1 MKRILY
7 ACALVVAAVCA
18 AAADQQK
25 PAPEPQTVITGD
37 EMEIRMGGDT
47 VIFTGNS
54 KVTRGD
60 SVLYADR
67 LVQHKKAKQVEAE
80 GNIRFTSYTPEQEK
94 VQGASARARY
104 NLDSGQGELFD
115 GRPDV
120 LYFVKD
126 ATGPVHLTAERI
138 TFGKDSGEIMARGAV
153 EILSSSACAYSPNA
167 RFIQKDKTIY
177 MELEGV
183 QPRLIYSQDGQ
194 KGDYTADHIT
204 VYVNSKKAYLEGN
217 VHGVM
222 HAKDIEDGG
231 KGK

>member
-1 MKRILY
+1 MQ
-7 ACALVVAAVCA
+7 AAGPKKA
-18 AAADQQK
+18 A
-25 PAPEPQTVITGD
+25 PAEPQTVITGD
-37 EMEIRMGGDT
+37 EMEIRMGGDK

-67 LVQHKKAKQVEAE
+67 LEQDKKTKQVEAT
-80 GNIRFTSYTPEQEK
+80 GHIRFTSYTPEQEK
-94 VQGASARARY
+94 IQGASARAHY
-104 NLDSGQGELFD
+104 NLDSGQGELFE

-126 ATGPVHLTAERI
+126 ATGPVHLTADRI
-138 TFGKDSGEIMARGAV
+138 SFSKDSEEIMARGAV

-177 MELEGV
+177 METEGV
-183 QPRLIYSQDGQ
+183 QPRLVYVQADQ

-204 VYVNSKKAYLEGN
+204 VYVNTKKAYLEGN

-222 HAKDIEDGG
+222 QAKNLEADG